1 LHRLVSSQ
9 KKHDLQILFEYIL
22 LVGLSL
28 LMHSSN
34 MDEALPLEEAFT
46 KWVESGDN
54 LKKSINKL
62 FEVL

>member
-1 LHRLVSSQ
+1 
-9 KKHDLQILFEYIL
+9 
-22 LVGLSL
+22 
-28 LMHSSN
+28 

-62 FEVL
+62 FEIL